1 MEMFKD
7 NLDDMEAKVNLKAS
21 KCYYFFLTTFVEMT
35 FSKINPNFKD
45 RLLKILDDSED
56 LQPVVGD
63 LKVFQV
69 SSKKIS

>member
-1 MEMFKD
+1 
-7 NLDDMEAKVNLKAS
+7 
-21 KCYYFFLTTFVEMT
+21 MT

-63 LKVFQV
+63 LKAFQV